1 MKELNMKFTGKII
14 KELRE
19 QANESQEQLANALN
33 APNRETIARWENGS
47 RDLKREHIIAIAQHF
62 NVSSDYLLGLS
73 EVKSPNNDIKIACKV
88 TGLSQGAIHNLQYI
102 NYKDNISLGIN
113 KDILNSLIE
122 SLNNYLLY
130 YIRIYFSIRNKQ
142 NLLDRIILTK
152 YCDDNNLGFSNE
164 EIEERGKKIFSIK
177 FDMLEATQKLM
188 DYEIYE
194 KNIKYKITECPFDLD
209 LKEDINYLQYK
220 LLKEIEN
227 WIFDEF
233 ELPLYCNLL
242 DERFDNKYYDFYTEA
257 INCIL
262 NDKEYREFILKNK
275 YIDLS
280 FGIRHEILDEKKEC
294 KDNVQHNPE
303 EK

>member
-177 FDMLEATQKLM
+177 FDILEATQKLM

-227 WIFDEF
+227 WIFDKF

>member
-1 MKELNMKFTGKII
+1 M
-14 KELRE
+14 
-19 QANESQEQLANALN
+19 
-33 APNRETIARWENGS
+33 
-47 RDLKREHIIAIAQHF
+47 
-62 NVSSDYLLGLS
+62 
-73 EVKSPNNDIKIACKV
+73 
-88 TGLSQGAIHNLQYI
+88 
-102 NYKDNISLGIN
+102 
-113 KDILNSLIE
+113 
-122 SLNNYLLY
+122 LY

-177 FDMLEATQKLM
+177 FDILEATQKLM

-227 WIFDEF
+227 WIFDKF